1 MNRAYPGMLHC
12 LNTTSNVTGVKG
24 MDMSVLEQQK
34 MVMKRQEEQELSCFN
49 ELSMLSFL
57 PPQAQEFHTLNMDRG
72 PTLNEFMNRPI
83 KTDPCIENGWMDFGI
98 QQSGVTVESSG
109 VESISQVNSSPYG
122 MSYAISRTASG
133 SPIVPAVAG
142 GMETSHDNVKKG
154 ENVTSEQ
161 KLNAGTGRESFKKRK
176 AERNLMIPKVAEEVV
191 ESEEVNRSKRS
202 KVNAAEEE
210 SKITEQN
217 SSQNKQQDISG
228 NNDDKKD
235 KQTSACTSKD
245 NSKAS
250 ESQKQD
256 YIHVRARRGQATDSH
271 SLAERVRREKIS
283 ERMRYLQDLVPGCNK
298 ITGKAGM
305 LDEIINYVQSLQ
317 RQVEFLSM
325 KLATVNPRL
334 EFNIDDLIGK
344 EVLAVC
350 SSSLPTM
357 GVSPDLTNPNYPQY
371 NPIQQINPVCGSE
384 VVNSIDMGIRRSG
397 STPVSMPET
406 FFDTSCFN
414 QITNSLQWESDLQN
428 IYSMEFQ
435 QGRSTSYPFQTFTGT
450 IEGNILKMESKFPF
464 NQLLNDAP
472 RSKIN
477 MNRDAGGLER
487 LQK

>member
-1 MNRAYPGMLHC
+1 MNNPGMLHC
-12 LNTTSNVTGVKG
+12 LNTTANVTGVKG
-24 MDMSVLEQQK
+24 MEMSVLEQQK
-34 MVMKRQEEQELSCFN
+34 MVMKRQEEQQQELSCFN

-57 PPQAQEFHTLNMDRG
+57 QPQAQEFHTLDMDRG

-83 KTDPCIENGWMDFGI
+83 KTDPCIENRWMDFGM

-109 VESISQVNSSPYG
+109 VESINQVNSSPYG
-122 MSYAISRTASG
+122 MRYAISRTASG
-133 SPIVPAVAG
+133 PPIVPVVAS

-154 ENVTSEQ
+154 ENVALEQ
-161 KLNAGTGRESFKKRK
+161 QLNAGTGRESFKKRK
-176 AERNLMIPKVAEEVV
+176 AERNLMIPKVAGEVV
-191 ESEEVNRSKRS
+191 EPEEVDRSKRS

-217 SSQNKQQDISG
+217 SSQSKKKDISG

-235 KQTSACTSKD
+235 KQTSASTSKD

-250 ESQKQD
+250 EGQKQD

-325 KLATVNPRL
+325 KLAAVNPRL
-334 EFNIDDLIGK
+334 EFNIEDLIAK
-344 EVLAVC
+344 EVLAAC

-371 NPIQQINPVCGSE
+371 NSIQQINPACGSE
-384 VVNSIDMGIRRSG
+384 ILNSIDMGIRRSV
-397 STPVSMPET
+397 STPISMPET
-406 FFDTSCFN
+406 FFDTSSFN
-414 QITNSLQWESDLQN
+414 QITNSLQWEPDLHN
-428 IYSMEFQ
+428 IYNMEFQ
-435 QGRSTSYPFQTFTGT
+435 QGKSTSYPFQTFPGT
-450 IEGNILKMESKFPF
+450 IEANILKME
-464 NQLLNDAP
+464 
-472 RSKIN
+472 
-477 MNRDAGGLER
+477 M
-487 LQK
+487 